1 MFFKTIDEF
10 QVYAGVN
17 NTGLTLDTIH
27 PAIRLASTEIKR
39 ILGATFYTAV
49 LTAYTASTT
58 EAPLTGWQAE
68 LVGLIQPA
76 LANLAMVPAL
86 DIIQTQVSDAGVQI
100 NSTATRST
108 AFRWQIQDRKAL
120 HTQQASAALDEL
132 LAYLESKID
141 DGDFAAWASSEAATA
156 AAELLINRT
165 EDFNREVDIRGS
177 RLTFQKLL
185 PLLRKSERFEL
196 EPLLGA
202 AFLEELRELLKD
214 RDLADPAKAAE
225 KRLLEEYIRPA
236 LAHMVLAR
244 ALRENA
250 YRLNGDTLELAVF
263 LDNPSGNRQQLST
276 LNTTELLMQ
285 QRTRAENDART
296 YVARLLA
303 YLNATA
309 SDEVFATFFGSDRY
323 TPSATPTEDP
333 VKNDDPDQPV
343 FFAL

>member
-17 NTGLTLDTIH
+17 NTGLTLDTIQ
-27 PAIRLASTEIKR
+27 PAIRLASAEIKR
-39 ILGATFYTAV
+39 ILGTTFYTSV
-49 LTAYTASTT
+49 LAAYTAATT
-58 EAPLTGWQAE
+58 EAPLTGWRAE

-100 NSTATRST
+100 NSTSTRST

-120 HTQQASAALDEL
+120 HSQQASAALDDL
-132 LAYLESKID
+132 LAYLEENID
-141 DGDFAAWASSEAATA
+141 EADFTAWATSEAATA

-196 EPLLGA
+196 EPLLGPD
-202 AFLEELRELLKD
+202 FLEELRELLKD
-214 RDLADPAKAAE
+214 RDLADPE
-225 KRLLEEYIRPA
+225 KKLLEDYIRPA

-263 LDNPSGNRQQLST
+263 LDNPSGNRQQLTT

-303 YLNATA
+303 YLNTTA
-309 SDEVFATFFGSDRY
+309 SESVFATFFGSDRY
-323 TPSATPTEDP
+323 TPPAMPTEDP
-333 VKNDDPDQPV
+333 VKNDDPSQPV